1 MTSVVRKPDALPEI
15 EVFRLRRRHLNEV
28 IAIEADVFARPWST
42 ALFLQELSKPNRSY
56 FVAEYEGEVIGYGG
70 MMFMGDNAAHA
81 LNVAVTPAFH
91 RRQVG
96 TRLLCVLMMDAI
108 ARGVDTIYLEFR
120 VGNIAGYTIYPK
132 FGFEIVDTRRG
143 YYFESG
149 EDGIVMA
156 LKNAQSPEYRAK
168 LKGIVAAIGG
178 VKGDEVPAI

>member
-1 MTSVVRKPDALPEI
+1 MTSVVRKPEALPEI

-56 FVAEYEGEVIGYGG
+56 FVAEYDGEVIGYGG
-70 MMFMGDNAAHA
+70 MMFTSENAAHA

-108 ARGVDTIYLEFR
+108 AKGVDTIYLEFR

-132 FGFEIVDTRRG
+132 FGFEIVDTRKG
-143 YYFESG
+143 YYFETG

-156 LKNAQSPEYRAK
+156 LKGAQSEESRVR
-168 LKGIVAAIGG
+168 LKAIVESLGGIN
-178 VKGDEVPAI
+178 GDVPGI

>member
-1 MTSVVRKPDALPEI
+1 MSSAPTPAKFPEI

-56 FVAEYEGEVIGYGG
+56 FVAEYDGEVIGYIG
-70 MMFMGDNAAHA
+70 MTFTSDNAAHV

-96 TRLLCVLMMDAI
+96 TRLFCVLLMDAI
-108 ARGVDTIYLEFR
+108 ERGVDTIYLEFR
-120 VGNIAGYTIYPK
+120 RGNIAGYTIYSNY
-132 FGFEIVDTRRG
+132 GFEIVDTRKG

-156 LKNAQSPEYRAK
+156 LKGAQAPAYREK
-168 LKGIVAAIGG
+168 LKAIVASVGG
-178 VKGDEVPAI
+178 VKGDEVPEI

>member
-1 MTSVVRKPDALPEI
+1 MTTTRQRPPPPEI
-15 EVFRLRRRHLNEV
+15 EVFRLRRRHLNDV

-42 ALFLQELSKPNRSY
+42 AFFLQELSKPNRSY
-56 FVAEYEGEVIGYGG
+56 FVAEYEGEVIGFGG
-70 MMFMGDNAAHA
+70 LMFTSENAAHA

-120 VGNIAGYTIYPK
+120 VGNVAGYTIYPK
-132 FGFEIVDTRRG
+132 FGFEIVDTRKG

-156 LKNAQSPEYRAK
+156 LKGAQAPEYRERLKAIADSVGG
-168 LKGIVAAIGG
+168 LKG
-178 VKGDEVPAI
+178 DVPEI

>member
-1 MTSVVRKPDALPEI
+1 MRSPERKPLPEI
-15 EVFRLRRRHLNEV
+15 DVFRLRRRHLNDV

-42 ALFLQELSKPNRSY
+42 AYFMQELSKPNRSY
-56 FVAEYEGEVIGYGG
+56 FVAEHEGEVIGFGG
-70 MMFMGDNAAHA
+70 MMFPSDDAAHA

-120 VGNIAGYTIYPK
+120 VGNVAGYTIYPK

-143 YYFESG
+143 YYFETG

-156 LKNAQSPEYRAK
+156 LKGAQAPDYRQR
-168 LKGIVAAIGG
+168 LKAIVESIGG
-178 VKGDEVPAI
+178 IKGEVPEL

>member
-1 MTSVVRKPDALPEI
+1 MTAPAKRPPTEI
-15 EVFRLRRRHLNEV
+15 EVYRLRRRHLNDV

-42 ALFLQELSKPNRSY
+42 AYFMQELSKPNRSY
-56 FVAEYEGEVIGYGG
+56 FVAEYDGEVIGFGG
-70 MMFMGDNAAHA
+70 MMFTSENAAHA

-96 TRLLCVLMMDAI
+96 SRLLCVLMMDAI

-120 VGNIAGYTIYPK
+120 VGNVAGYTIYPK

-143 YYFESG
+143 YYFETG

-156 LKNAQSPEYRAK
+156 LKGAQSEEYRAR
-168 LKGIVAAIGG
+168 LKGIVDSVGG
-178 VKGDEVPAI
+178 LKGDVPDI

>member
-1 MTSVVRKPDALPEI
+1 MSSVPKPAELPEI

-70 MMFMGDNAAHA
+70 LMFTGENAAHA

-91 RRQVG
+91 RRHVG
-96 TRLLCVLMMDAI
+96 SRLLCVLMMDAI

-120 VGNIAGYTIYPK
+120 VGNVAGYTIYPK
-132 FGFEIVDTRRG
+132 FGFEIVDMRKG
-143 YYFESG
+143 YYFETG
-149 EDGIVMA
+149 EYGIVMA
-156 LKNAQSPEYRAK
+156 LKGAQTQEYRAK
-168 LKGIVAAIGG
+168 LKGIVESFGG
-178 VKGDEVPAI
+178 LKGDEVPEI

>member
-1 MTSVVRKPDALPEI
+1 MSVAPKPERLPEI
-15 EVFRLRRRHLNEV
+15 EVFRLRRRHLNDV

-70 MMFMGDNAAHA
+70 MMFTKDDAAHA

-132 FGFEIVDTRRG
+132 FGFEIVDTRKG

-156 LKNAQSPEYRAK
+156 LKGAQAPAYREK
-168 LKGIVAAIGG
+168 LKAIVASVGG
-178 VKGDEVPAI
+178 VKGDEVPVI

>member
-1 MTSVVRKPDALPEI
+1 MSVAPKAKLPEI
-15 EVFRLRRRHLNEV
+15 EIFRLRRRHLNEV

-56 FVAEYEGEVIGYGG
+56 FVAEYDGEVIGYGG
-70 MMFMGDNAAHA
+70 MMFTGDDTAHA

-132 FGFEIVDTRRG
+132 FGFEIVDTRKG

-156 LKNAQSPEYRAK
+156 LKGAQAPPYREK
-168 LKGIVAAIGG
+168 LKAIVASVGG
-178 VKGDEVPAI
+178 MKGDDVPEI

>member
-1 MTSVVRKPDALPEI
+1 MSAERTRPTMTEI

-42 ALFLQELSKPNRSY
+42 AYFMQELSKPNRSY
-56 FVAEYEGEVIGYGG
+56 FVAEYQGEVIGFGG
-70 MMFMGDNAAHA
+70 MMFTSDNAAHA

-143 YYFESG
+143 YYFETG
-149 EDGIVMA
+149 EDGVVMA
-156 LKNAQSPEYRAK
+156 LKGAQAPEYRERLKAIVESIGG
-168 LKGIVAAIGG
+168 LKG
-178 VKGDEVPAI
+178 DVPEI

>member
-1 MTSVVRKPDALPEI
+1 MSVPSTRSRPEI
-15 EVFRLRRRHLNEV
+15 EVFRLRRRHLNDV

-42 ALFLQELSKPNRSY
+42 AYFMQELSKPNRSY
-56 FVAEYEGEVIGYGG
+56 FVAEYDGEVIGFGG
-70 MMFMGDNAAHA
+70 MMFTNENAAHA

-120 VGNIAGYTIYPK
+120 VGNVAGYTIYPK
-132 FGFEIVDTRRG
+132 FGFEIVDTRKG
-143 YYFESG
+143 YYFETG

-156 LKNAQSPEYRAK
+156 LKGAQSQEYRARLK
-168 LKGIVAAIGG
+168 AIVESVGGLKG
-178 VKGDEVPAI
+178 DVPKI

>member
-1 MTSVVRKPDALPEI
+1 MTTGEKRAVPEI
-15 EVFRLRRRHLNEV
+15 EVHRLRRRHLNDV

-42 ALFLQELSKPNRSY
+42 ALFMQELSKPNRSY
-56 FVAEYEGEVIGYGG
+56 FVAEYDGEVIGFGG
-70 MMFMGDNAAHA
+70 MMFTGEDAAHA

-120 VGNIAGYTIYPK
+120 VGNVAGYTIYPK
-132 FGFEIVDTRRG
+132 FGFEIVDTRKG
-143 YYFESG
+143 YYFETG

-156 LKNAQSPEYRAK
+156 LKGAQSPEYRERLK
-168 LKGIVAAIGG
+168 KIVESVGGLKG
-178 VKGDEVPAI
+178 DVPQI

>member
-1 MTSVVRKPDALPEI
+1 MSEEIRREPLPEI
-15 EVFRLRRRHLNEV
+15 TISRLRRRHLNEV

-56 FVAEYEGEVIGYGG
+56 FVAEYDGEVIGYGG
-70 MMFMGDNAAHA
+70 LMFTADDAAHA

-108 ARGVDTIYLEFR
+108 AKGVDTIYLEFR
-120 VGNIAGYTIYPK
+120 VSNVAGYTIYPK
-132 FGFEIVDTRRG
+132 FGFEIVDMRKG
-143 YYFESG
+143 YYFETG

-156 LKNAQSPEYRAK
+156 LKGAQAPEYREK
-168 LKGIVAAIGG
+168 LKGIADSVGG
-178 VKGDEVPAI
+178 MKGPDVPVI

>member
-1 MTSVVRKPDALPEI
+1 MSAPTRKSSLVDVEI
-15 EVFRLRRRHLNEV
+15 LRLRRRHLNDV

-56 FVAEYEGEVIGYGG
+56 FVAEHEGEVIGYGG
-70 MMFMGDNAAHA
+70 MTFTADNAAHLLSA
-81 LNVAVTPAFH
+81 AVTPAFH

-96 TRLLCVLMMDAI
+96 TRLLCALMMDAI
-108 ARGVDTIYLEFR
+108 ARGVETFYLEFR
-120 VGNIAGYTIYPK
+120 VGNVAGYTIYPK

-156 LKNAQSPEYRAK
+156 LKGAQAPEYRER
-168 LKGIVAAIGG
+168 LKAIVESLGGIRG
-178 VKGDEVPAI
+178 EVPAI